1 MKKMILIT
9 RPSYDTQ
16 THYLHFISGE
26 IKKEIESVGEVSVID
41 LETDKATRK
50 EFEKALDKAN
60 PRLVLFH
67 GHGSY
72 DSISGQNGEI
82 VLDNRNIRKLKS
94 RIIYAVVCDSASELG
109 ETSIKD
115 GEAEAY
121 IGYDSRFVIVI
132 ERDRSTTPMKDK
144 NFKPF
149 KDTHKKLILS
159 LVSGINVEV
168 SVEKTK
174 KYIRELIR
182 EYGVRGIKDKYGD
195 APLIRFGLYWNLM
208 SLKVH
213 GNSNAVF

>member
-1 MKKMILIT
+1 MKKLILIT
-9 RPSYDTQ
+9 RPSYDTP

-26 IKKEIESVGEVSVID
+26 LKKEIEFVGEVSVID
-41 LETDKATRK
+41 LETNKATRK

-82 VLDNRNIRKLKS
+82 LLDKRNVKKLKS

-109 ETSIKD
+109 ETAIRS

-121 IGYDSRFVIVI
+121 VGYDSRFVIVI
-132 ERDRSTTPMKDK
+132 DPERSTTPINDK

-149 KDTHKKLILS
+149 KDTH
-159 LVSGINVEV
+159 
-168 SVEKTK
+168 
-174 KYIRELIR
+174 
-182 EYGVRGIKDKYGD
+182 
-195 APLIRFGLYWNLM
+195 
-208 SLKVH
+208 
-213 GNSNAVF
+213 